1 MIEFIILVSVVF
13 FLVVGYQQLYP
24 VVRKLLN
31 YRKERNELVVR
42 YNRLWRSRRDML
54 VSYTPFLTLRA
65 RFILI
70 GQ

>member
-1 MIEFIILVSVVF
+1 MMIEFIILVSVVF

-24 VVRKLLN
+24 ALRKLLH

-54 VSYTPFLTLRA
+54 VSCIPLFYLA
-65 RFILI
+65 C
-70 GQ
+70 